1 MLGASASGV
10 TAFHYMPEPNQM
22 AEQAADRLGG
32 RVSIEP
38 VASPRTTSALDTE
51 CAAQAMRD
59 AGCTVVI
66 TLGGDGTNRAAA
78 RGWREMPVIPIS
90 TGTNNVF
97 PSMVEGTAAGL
108 AAGLVASGA
117 VSLENV
123 ARVSKT
129 VTVRIEEEED
139 DLALIDAALLDGAF
153 LGSRAIW
160 SANVLRTFVLTRAD
174 PAGVGLTSIG
184 GLVHPVGVDEDAG
197 LLIRCGDGEGTV
209 TAPVAPGLMEPVPL
223 AQVDTMAMGDTIDVT
238 GPGVLA
244 FDGERERRLKPGQR
258 STLTLGR
265 NGPHL
270 IDVQKTMHIAACEGL
285 LRNVEVPHG
294 D

>member
-139 DLALIDAALLDGAF
+139 DLALIDAALLDE
-153 LGSRAIW
+153 L
-160 SANVLRTFVLTRAD
+160 LQKRTR
-174 PAGVGLTSIG
+174 GVR
-184 GLVHPVGVDEDAG
+184 H
-197 LLIRCGDGEGTV
+197 R
-209 TAPVAPGLMEPVPL
+209 PG
-223 AQVDTMAMGDTIDVT
+223 
-238 GPGVLA
+238 
-244 FDGERERRLKPGQR
+244 
-258 STLTLGR
+258 
-265 NGPHL
+265 
-270 IDVQKTMHIAACEGL
+270 
-285 LRNVEVPHG
+285 
-294 D
+294 